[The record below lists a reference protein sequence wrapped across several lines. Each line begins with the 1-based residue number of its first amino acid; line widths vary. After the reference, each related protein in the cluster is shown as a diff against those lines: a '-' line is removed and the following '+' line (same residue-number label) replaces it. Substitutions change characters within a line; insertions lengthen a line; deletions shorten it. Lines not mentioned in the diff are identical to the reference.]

1 MTYNVDEIKDR
12 ISTMVCKKGNGVSYS
27 WEDVVEA
34 FTEDEVEVMREYY
47 YNSDIPFTTEGVELK
62 EDCIFA
68 FMRLMA
74 AEYIIDTDLGLA
86 EDIIYWLNN

>member
-12 ISTMVCKKGNGVSYS
+12 ISTMVSKKGNGVSYS

-34 FTEDEVEVMREYY
+34 FTGEEVEAMREYY
-47 YNSDIPFTTEGVELK
+47 YNSDIPFTTESVELK
-62 EDCIFA
+62 EDCIYA

-74 AEYIIDTDLGLA
+74 AEYIIDNDLGLA